1 MVSETKKRNEY
12 QRDFNDKE
20 KRKKK
25 KEKRKKKKK
34 MEQINSVHDEIN
46 ILKRRSEDILKI

>member
-20 KRKKK
+20 KRKK
-25 KEKRKKKKK
+25 RWNRLTQF
-34 MEQINSVHDEIN
+34 MTRLIF
-46 ILKRRSEDILKI
+46 